1 MKIHINHLKRFI
13 KDDIDP
19 DELSEKFMQLGHE
32 NTYQKGIFDLEITPN
47 RGDCLSIKGI
57 LRELNNLYNVNT
69 SFKTFDGKIEELNF
83 NFINNS
89 ENDCPV
95 INFLHIEVDKIPS
108 QYKSYLQS
116 YFDELN
122 INKNNFFT
130 DISNY
135 VSYEQGNPTHCYDLE
150 KVGDQLVLEKP
161 KDKVSFKTLTGKN
174 IDLCQSDLVF
184 TNGKNVLNLA
194 GVMGG
199 ESTSCDNDTKKV
211 LIECAFFKPKSLI
224 GKSIKY
230 DLNSEAAYKFERG
243 VDSLMLEN
251 TLRRFISIVED
262 HAKIT
267 NLSLYQKIYQD
278 HESKY
283 IKNDKSKVESIL
295 GIEIN
300 DDTYTKILEN
310 LGFRIDE
317 MIIIPSFRHDV
328 EDLNHIAEEV
338 ARVIGYNKIP
348 LKNLDTLPKEPEQ
361 NKSEDMLRLVLANK
375 GFYETINYPFESE
388 EERSSLKLDNPLDSN
403 KPFLRTSI
411 ANSLIRNLEYNERR
425 QKDSIKL
432 FEISNLYESEN
443 DLIEK
448 RKLGIIM
455 TGRIGQ
461 NYEYFN
467 KFIDLQYFKKALSEI
482 SEDFNDIKEIPRSI
496 VNSKN
501 NTKIFFAEI
510 DLCNL
515 SINQDT
521 ESLKSFI
528 KFNNIVYTEISEYP
542 STKRDLSFLI
552 KDNSKKKVLLLMLE
566 SFNNKLLKEKFM
578 FDLYKDPKSGNI
590 KVGYRFI
597 FQSDLKTLTD
607 EEVDKVINAIVESSI
622 EIDGIEIPGLM
633 NNK

>member
-13 KDDIDP
+13 KDDIDA
-19 DELSEKFMQLGHE
+19 DELSEKLMHLGHE

-57 LRELNNLYNVNT
+57 LRELNNFYDVDY
-69 SFKTFDGKIEELNF
+69 SFKTFNGKIEEFDF
-83 NFINNS
+83 NFINSS

-108 QYKSYLQS
+108 QYKSYLES
-116 YFDELN
+116 FFDELN

-150 KVGDQLVLEKP
+150 KVGDQLVLEKL
-161 KDKVSFKTLTGKN
+161 KEKVSFKTLTGKN
-174 IDLCQSDLVF
+174 IDLCESDLVF

-199 ESTSCDNDTKKV
+199 KSTSCNNDTKKV
-211 LIECAFFKPKSLI
+211 LIECAFFRPESLI

-230 DLNSEAAYKFERG
+230 GLNSEAAHKFERG
-243 VDSLMLEN
+243 IDSLMLEN

-262 HAKIT
+262 HTKIT
-267 NLSLYQKIYQD
+267 NLSLYQKVYQD
-278 HESKY
+278 YESRC
-283 IKNDKSKVESIL
+283 IKNDKSKVEKIL
-295 GIEIN
+295 GIEIK

-310 LGFRIDE
+310 LGFSIDE
-317 MIIIPSFRHDV
+317 KIIIPSFRHDV

-348 LKNLDTLPKEPEQ
+348 LENLDILPKKLHQ
-361 NKSEDMLRLVLANK
+361 NKNEDKLRLLLANK

-388 EERSSLKLDNPLDSN
+388 EKISSLKLDNPLDSN

-432 FEISNLYESEN
+432 FEISNLYESED

-448 RKLGIIM
+448 RKLAIIM

-467 KFIDLQYFKKALSEI
+467 KIIDLQYSKKLLLEI
-482 SEDFNDIKEIPRSI
+482 SEDLCDIKEIPRSI

-501 NTKIFFAEI
+501 NTKIFFAEM

-515 SINQDT
+515 SINKDID
-521 ESLKSFI
+521 SLKSFI
-528 KFNNIVYTEISEYP
+528 KFNNIIYSDISEYP

-552 KDNSKKKVLLLMLE
+552 KDNSKKKVLLLVLE

-578 FDLYKDPKSGNI
+578 FDLYEDPKSGNI

-607 EEVDKVINAIVESSI
+607 EEVDKVINAIVESTLEI
-622 EIDGIEIPGLM
+622 EGIEIPGLR
-633 NNK
+633 KSK

>member
-13 KDDIDP
+13 KDDINA
-19 DELSEKFMQLGHE
+19 DELSDKLMQLGHE

-57 LRELNNLYNVNT
+57 LRELNNFYNVDPA
-69 SFKTFDGKIEELNF
+69 FKTFDGKIEELDF
-83 NFINNS
+83 NFINCT
-89 ENDCPV
+89 EKDCPV

-130 DISNY
+130 EISNY

-150 KVGDQLVLEKP
+150 KVGGQLILEKL
-161 KDKVSFKTLTGKN
+161 KKKGSFKTLTGKS
-174 IDLCQSDLVF
+174 IDLRESDLVF

-199 ESTSCDNDTKKV
+199 ESTSCNNDTKKV

-243 VDSLMLEN
+243 VDPLMLEN
-251 TLRRFISIVED
+251 ALRRFISIVED
-262 HAKIT
+262 HTKIT
-267 NLSLYQKIYQD
+267 KLSLYQKIYKD
-278 HESKY
+278 YERKY
-283 IKNDKSKVESIL
+283 IENDKSKVEKIL
-295 GIEIN
+295 GIEIK
-300 DDTYTKILEN
+300 DDIYTKILEN
-310 LGFRIDE
+310 LGFSMDE
-317 MIIIPSFRHDV
+317 KIIIPSFRHDV
-328 EDLNHIAEEV
+328 DDLNHIAEEL

-348 LKNLDTLPKEPEQ
+348 LKNLDILSREPHQ
-361 NKSEDMLRLVLANK
+361 NKNEDTLRLLLANK

-388 EERSSLKLDNPLDSN
+388 EETSSIKLDNPLDSN

-432 FEISNLYESEN
+432 FEISNLYELGD

-448 RKLGIIM
+448 RKLAIIM

-461 NYEYFN
+461 NYKDFN
-467 KFIDLQYFKKALSEI
+467 KFIDLEYSKKVLLEI
-482 SEDFNDIKEIPRSI
+482 SEDFSDVEEIPRSI

-515 SINQDT
+515 SINEDT
-521 ESLKSFI
+521 ESLKSLI
-528 KFNNIVYTEISEYP
+528 KFNNIVYSDISEYP

-578 FDLYKDPKSGNI
+578 FDLYEDPKSGNI

-607 EEVDKVINAIVESSI
+607 EEVDKVINAIVESTL
-622 EIDGIEIPGLM
+622 EIDGIEIPGLI
-633 NNK
+633 KSK

>member
-13 KDDIDP
+13 KDDIDA
-19 DELSEKFMQLGHE
+19 DELSEKLMHLGHE

-57 LRELNNLYNVNT
+57 LRELNNFYDVDY
-69 SFKTFDGKIEELNF
+69 SFKTFNGKIEEFDF
-83 NFINNS
+83 NFINSS

-108 QYKSYLQS
+108 QYKSYLES
-116 YFDELN
+116 FFDELN

-150 KVGDQLVLEKP
+150 KVGDQLVIEKL
-161 KDKVSFKTLTGKN
+161 KEKESFKTLTGKN
-174 IDLCQSDLVF
+174 IDLCESDLVF

-199 ESTSCDNDTKKV
+199 KSSSCNNDTKKV
-211 LIECAFFKPKSLI
+211 LIECAFFRPESLI

-230 DLNSEAAYKFERG
+230 GLNSEAAHKFERG
-243 VDSLMLEN
+243 IDSLMLEN

-262 HAKIT
+262 HTKIT
-267 NLSLYQKIYQD
+267 NLSLYQKVYQD
-278 HESKY
+278 YESRC
-283 IKNDKSKVESIL
+283 IKNDKSKVEKIL
-295 GIEIN
+295 GVEIK

-310 LGFRIDE
+310 LGFSIDE
-317 MIIIPSFRHDV
+317 KIIIPSFRHDV

-348 LKNLDTLPKEPEQ
+348 LENLDILPKKLHQ
-361 NKSEDMLRLVLANK
+361 NKNEDKLRLLLANK

-388 EERSSLKLDNPLDSN
+388 EKISSLKLDNPLDSN

-432 FEISNLYESEN
+432 FEISNLYESED

-448 RKLGIIM
+448 KKLAIIM

-467 KFIDLQYFKKALSEI
+467 KFIDLQYSKKLLLEI
-482 SEDFNDIKEIPRSI
+482 SEDLCDIKEIPRSI

-501 NTKIFFAEI
+501 NTKIFFAEM

-515 SINQDT
+515 SINEDID
-521 ESLKSFI
+521 SLKSFI
-528 KFNNIVYTEISEYP
+528 KFDNIIYSDISEYP

-552 KDNSKKKVLLLMLE
+552 KDNSKKKVLLLVLE

-578 FDLYKDPKSGNI
+578 FDLYEDPKSGNI

-607 EEVDKVINAIVESSI
+607 EEVDKVINAIVESTLEI
-622 EIDGIEIPGLM
+622 EGIEIPGLR
-633 NNK
+633 KSK

>member
-13 KDDIDP
+13 KDDIDA
-19 DELSEKFMQLGHE
+19 DELSEKLMHLGHE

-57 LRELNNLYNVNT
+57 LRELNNFYNVDPA
-69 SFKTFDGKIEELNF
+69 FKIFDGKIEELDF
-83 NFINNS
+83 NFINCS
-89 ENDCPV
+89 EKDCPV

-150 KVGDQLVLEKP
+150 KVGDQLVLEKL
-161 KDKVSFKTLTGKN
+161 KEKVSFKTLTGKN
-174 IDLCQSDLVF
+174 IDLCESDLVF

-199 ESTSCDNDTKKV
+199 KSTSCNNDTKKV
-211 LIECAFFKPKSLI
+211 LIECAFFRPESLI

-230 DLNSEAAYKFERG
+230 GLNSEAAHKFERG
-243 VDSLMLEN
+243 IDSLMLEN

-262 HAKIT
+262 HTKIT
-267 NLSLYQKIYQD
+267 NLSLYQKVYQD
-278 HESKY
+278 YESRC
-283 IKNDKSKVESIL
+283 IKNDKSKVEKIL
-295 GIEIN
+295 GIEIK

-310 LGFRIDE
+310 LGFSIDE
-317 MIIIPSFRHDV
+317 KIIIPSFRHDV

-348 LKNLDTLPKEPEQ
+348 LENLDILPKKLHQ
-361 NKSEDMLRLVLANK
+361 NKNEDKLRLLLANK

-388 EERSSLKLDNPLDSN
+388 EKISSLKLDNPLDSN

-432 FEISNLYESEN
+432 FEISNLYESED

-448 RKLGIIM
+448 RKLAIIM

-467 KFIDLQYFKKALSEI
+467 KFIDLQYSKKLLLEI
-482 SEDFNDIKEIPRSI
+482 SENLCDIKEIPRSI

-501 NTKIFFAEI
+501 NTKIFFAEM

-515 SINQDT
+515 SINKDID
-521 ESLKSFI
+521 SLKSFI
-528 KFNNIVYTEISEYP
+528 KFNNIIYSDISEYP

-552 KDNSKKKVLLLMLE
+552 KDNSKKKVLLLVLE

-578 FDLYKDPKSGNI
+578 FDLYEDPKSGNI

-607 EEVDKVINAIVESSI
+607 EEVDKVINAIVESTLEI
-622 EIDGIEIPGLM
+622 EGIEIPGLR
-633 NNK
+633 KSK